1 MVSKIDNLFTA
12 SRFVLPEQREAIL
25 QLKEDQKLVPQPILE
40 EDELAEINFRII
52 DSIQYDY
59 AVAIKWWR
67 STKGALG
74 VYDQAWGWVKT
85 IDHVA
90 KRIKLVSDEDYWWIP
105 MDKIVSI
112 RQQ

>member
-1 MVSKIDNLFTA
+1 MGKIEDP
-12 SRFVLPEQREAIL
+12 FVMKWILPEHASALFELAEE
-25 QLKEDQKLVPQPILE
+25 KKLVPQPILE
-40 EDELAEINFRII
+40 EDELQAINFRII

-59 AVAIKWWR
+59 AVVIKWWR

-105 MDKIVSI
+105 MEKIVEVRKS
-112 RQQ
+112 